1 MGSVLFLASWAV
13 LMGPVTYARH
23 LVSTPRLPFTAAYFG
38 SIGLTL
44 FFAIKVCSISSLPDT
59 HVFQIPFR
67 FETAHPFI
75 QYFVFGQ

>member
-23 LVSTPRLPFTAAYFG
+23 LSSTPRLPFTAAYFG

-44 FFAIKVCSISSLPDT
+44 FFAIKVCGISFVPKT
-59 HVFQIPFR
+59 HVFQ
-67 FETAHPFI
+67 TA
-75 QYFVFGQ
+75 